1 MGDGEWVMSDGKDMS
16 GFPHCPSPIA
26 RHGEALNRV
35 RWRCRRGL
43 LELDLVLARF
53 AERHLE
59 DLTLEEMEAFAGLL
73 ERPDLDLWEL
83 IGSTTQYG
91 DEHANRVLGKLR
103 AS

>member
-1 MGDGEWVMSDGKDMS
+1 VKHE
-16 GFPHCPSPIA
+16 
-26 RHGEALNRV
+26 ETLNRI

-53 AERHLE
+53 SERHLE
-59 DLTLEEMEAFAGLL
+59 SLSAEELETFSGLL

-83 IGSTTQYG
+83 IGSAGRRG
-91 DEHANRVLGKLR
+91 DEHLDRVLDKLR